1 MTRNALRIELAR
13 VYGFCPGVRR
23 AVQMVEEHLAREGPL
38 ATLGAIVH
46 NAHVVEALENK
57 GATVARSLEE
67 ADAPAVA
74 ITAHGAGQEVY
85 REIQERGLKLV
96 DTTCPIVKRAQE
108 AAHTLAE
115 AGYTVLIYG
124 EESHPEVRGILSWT
138 GGKGYATLR
147 PADLPELSPGK
158 LAVISQTTKDQKAFW
173 DFVREVIARFHSTL
187 ADLRV
192 IDTTCPETGRR
203 YQAALELAERVQ
215 AIFVVGSRN
224 SANTRRLAETC
235 RGTGVRTYF
244 IESAEEI
251 DPAWLSGL
259 SRVGV
264 TAGASTPD
272 EVINQVIHRLSQLGG
287 DAA

>member
-1 MTRNALRIELAR
+1 VTGNALRIELAR

-138 GGKGYATLR
+138 GGKGCATLR

-187 ADLRV
+187 VDLRV

-251 DPAWLSGL
+251 DPSWLSGL

-272 EVINQVIHRLSQLGG
+272 EVIDQVIHRLSQLGG

>member
-1 MTRNALRIELAR
+1 MMGLKIELAR

-23 AVQMVEEHLAREGPL
+23 AVKMVEEHLEREGPL

-46 NAHVVEALENK
+46 NAHVVEALEKK
-57 GATVARSLEE
+57 GARVAGAVREVVE
-67 ADAPAVA
+67 PTVA

-85 REIQERGLKLV
+85 REIESRGLKLV

-108 AAHTLAE
+108 AARTLAQE
-115 AGYTVLIYG
+115 GYTVLIYG
-124 EESHPEVRGILSWT
+124 EGAHPEVRGILSWT
-138 GGKGYATLR
+138 EGKGHATLS
-147 PADLPELSPGK
+147 PEDLPEIDPRK
-158 LAVISQTTKDQKAFW
+158 LAIVSQTTKDREAFW
-173 DFVREVIARFHSTL
+173 GFVRQVVSRYQAALS
-187 ADLRV
+187 DLRV

-203 YQAALELAERVQ
+203 YQAAVELAQRVQ

-224 SANTRRLAETC
+224 SANTRKLAETC
-235 RGTGVRTYF
+235 QGTGVRTYF

-251 DPAWLSGL
+251 DPRWLSGL

-272 EVINQVIHRLSQLGG
+272 EVIEQVIQRLSQIGG
-287 DAA
+287 DAP